1 MYIDWNLNFPVF
13 FNKCIPSWQRT
24 TWTLL
29 CLKMWGGK
37 FLLYLFL
44 FFIFYNFYNV
54 LLWHIHLCLW
64 WRGSGRKYS
73 EDTISW
79 DSLFKCVRRIVHDQ
93 VCVCRNF
100 IPSVRTV
107 KEHNVLFNPIAYTC
121 QMFVLLYC
129 WCFVNLLYLIYCIY
143 YYMIA
148 NENAPLYVYQFS
160 ISCNAMNSA
169 WYLWIGQGD
178 DVI

>member
-1 MYIDWNLNFPVF
+1 M
-13 FNKCIPSWQRT
+13 
-24 TWTLL
+24 
-29 CLKMWGGK
+29 
-37 FLLYLFL
+37 
-44 FFIFYNFYNV
+44 
-54 LLWHIHLCLW
+54 LLWHIHSCLW
-64 WRGSGRKYS
+64 WRGSGKKYS
-73 EDTISW
+73 EVTISW
-79 DSLFKCVRRIVHDQ
+79 DGLFKCVGRIVHDQ

-160 ISCNAMNSA
+160 ISCNAMNCAMVFMNRARRWCEFKTVLRVQYVTGYSIPVQCA
-169 WYLWIGQGD
+169 VDWSRS
-178 DVI
+178 